1 MRFSD
6 AVYVLVDEN
15 VIYVVDV
22 FYMYE
27 EKYIVLLLTDLIVD
41 KCKVNVVMRT

>member
-1 MRFSD
+1 M
-6 AVYVLVDEN
+6 
-15 VIYVVDV
+15 V